1 MAKTICKIFGA
12 VLLVVGIVGFF
23 IPHILSLHL
32 TPIHNVVHILTGLV
46 ALYFGVSGSD
56 ASARTFS
63 QVFGAIY
70 TLLGVVG
77 FVQPAIIATVIQ
89 FHETTGTGNDTLI
102 MDNIVHLLV
111 GLVFLIVGFI
121 RAPQPASTT

>member
-1 MAKTICKIFGA
+1 MAKTICKIFGT
-12 VLLVVGIVGFF
+12 VLLLVGIVGFF
-23 IPHILSLHL
+23 THNLLSLHL
-32 TPIHNVVHILTGLV
+32 TNIHNIVHILTGLV

-70 TLLGVVG
+70 ALLGIVG
-77 FVQPAIIATVIQ
+77 FIQPNIIATVIQ
-89 FHETTGTGNDTLI
+89 FHETTVAGSDTLI

-111 GLVFLIVGFI
+111 GAVFLIVGFI
-121 RAPQPASTT
+121 RAPQPAST

>member
-23 IPHILSLHL
+23 MHDLLGLHL
-32 TPIHNVVHILTGLV
+32 TMIHNVVHILTGLV

-56 ASARTFS
+56 SSARTFS

-70 TLLGVVG
+70 ALLGIVG
-77 FVQPAIIATVIQ
+77 FVMPNIIATVIQ
-89 FHETTGTGNDTLI
+89 FHESTGSDTLI

-111 GLVFLIVGFI
+111 GAVFLIVGFI
-121 RAPQPASTT
+121 RAPQPAST

>member
-23 IPHILSLHL
+23 LHDLLGLHL
-32 TPIHNVVHILTGLV
+32 TMIHNVVHILTGLV

-70 TLLGVVG
+70 ALLGIVG
-77 FVQPAIIATVIQ
+77 FVQPHIIATVIQ
-89 FHETTGTGNDTLI
+89 FHEAGDNMI

-111 GLVFLIVGFI
+111 GLVFLFVGII
-121 RAPQPASTT
+121 RAPQPAST

>member
-12 VLLVVGIVGFF
+12 VLVVVGIVGFF
-23 IPHILSLHL
+23 INNLLGLHL
-32 TPIHNVVHILTGLV
+32 TLIHNVVHILTGLV

-63 QVFGAIY
+63 QVFGGIY
-70 TLLGVVG
+70 VILGIVG
-77 FVQPAIIATVIQ
+77 FVMPNIIATVIQ
-89 FHETTGTGNDTLI
+89 FHGTVTTGNDLI

-111 GLVFLIVGFI
+111 GAVFLIVGLI
-121 RAPQPASTT
+121 RAPQPAST

>member
-12 VLLVVGIVGFF
+12 VLLLVGIVGFF
-23 IPHILSLHL
+23 MHNLLGLHL
-32 TPIHNVVHILTGLV
+32 TMIHNVVHILTGLV

-56 ASARTFS
+56 SAARTFS

-70 TLLGVVG
+70 ALLGIVG
-77 FVQPAIIATVIQ
+77 LFQPGIIATVIQ
-89 FHETTGTGNDTLI
+89 FHEAGDPMF

-111 GLVFLIVGFI
+111 GAVFLLVGFI
-121 RAPQPASTT
+121 RAPQPAST

>member
-12 VLLVVGIVGFF
+12 VLVVVGIVGFF
-23 IPHILSLHL
+23 IDNLLGLHL
-32 TPIHNVVHILTGLV
+32 TLIHNVVHILTGLV

-56 ASARTFS
+56 ASARTFC

-70 TLLGVVG
+70 MLLGIVG
-77 FVQPAIIATVIQ
+77 FVMPNIIATVIQ
-89 FHETTGTGNDTLI
+89 FHGTVTTGNDLI

-111 GLVFLIVGFI
+111 GAVFLIVGLI
-121 RAPQPASTT
+121 RAPQPAST

>member
-1 MAKTICKIFGA
+1 MAKTICKIFGT
-12 VLLVVGIVGFF
+12 VLLLVGIVGFF
-23 IPHILSLHL
+23 MHDLLGLHL
-32 TPIHNVVHILTGLV
+32 TNIHNVVHILTGLV

-56 ASARTFS
+56 AAARTFS

-70 TLLGVVG
+70 ALLGIVG
-77 FVQPAIIATVIQ
+77 FIQPGIIATVIQ
-89 FHETTGTGNDTLI
+89 FHESAGGASNNMI

-111 GLVFLIVGFI
+111 GAVFLIVGFI

>member
-1 MAKTICKIFGA
+1 MAKTICKIFGT
-12 VLLVVGIVGFF
+12 VLLLVGIVGFF
-23 IPHILSLHL
+23 THNLLGLHL
-32 TPIHNVVHILTGLV
+32 TNIHNIVHILTGLV

-70 TLLGVVG
+70 ALLGIVG
-77 FVQPAIIATVIQ
+77 FIQPNIIATVIQ
-89 FHETTGTGNDTLI
+89 FHEAGAGSDTMI

-111 GLVFLIVGFI
+111 GAVFLIVGFI
-121 RAPQPASTT
+121 RAPQPAST